1 MKIIEVPLSL
11 SLLAPILGKR
21 ISSIDLSFLSIL
33 FSFFFQFSIFED
45 PLMYSKYGEWII
57 FAEDLG
63 ERLDEISK
71 EERKKEKKLAK
82 NVKFPNRINFYP
94 TEATQRSRRW
104 ETCSKWY
111 EICKQIATVTKLIP
125 WRFFEKRFLKKEKTK
140 STINFQNPLY
150 SIFYLNTSRG
160 RFVTFISRLEFDC
173 ISNRGLVSP
182 RVVH

>member
-11 SLLAPILGKR
+11 SPCSDSWKTNFIDW
-21 ISSIDLSFLSIL
+21 SIIFIY
-33 FSFFFQFSIFED
+33 SFFFFFSIFNFRGSVGVFEIWRI
-45 PLMYSKYGEWII
+45 WII